1 MYMENPSVLLLCM
14 TISLLWISVAF
25 ILGFSDRT
33 PVDYGLAGL
42 LVATIFSSYWFWS
55 CPQRNSLAHY
65 IDAFVAKLCIGS
77 FIFYT
82 LFVKDELI
90 ELKLLYGIVL
100 AYIGLSFWF
109 SNLESQQR
117 WCSPDHI
124 RSHAFLHFW
133 CFVATFFQSANLR
146 LSP

>member
-1 MYMENPSVLLLCM
+1 MYMENPSVLLLCL

-55 CPQRNSLAHY
+55 CPKRNSLAHC
-65 IDAFVAKLCIGS
+65 IDAFIAKLCIGS
-77 FIFYT
+77 FIGYT

-90 ELKLLYGIVL
+90 EMKPM
-100 AYIGLSFWF
+100 
-109 SNLESQQR
+109 N
-117 WCSPDHI
+117 
-124 RSHAFLHFW
+124 
-133 CFVATFFQSANLR
+133 N
-146 LSP
+146 